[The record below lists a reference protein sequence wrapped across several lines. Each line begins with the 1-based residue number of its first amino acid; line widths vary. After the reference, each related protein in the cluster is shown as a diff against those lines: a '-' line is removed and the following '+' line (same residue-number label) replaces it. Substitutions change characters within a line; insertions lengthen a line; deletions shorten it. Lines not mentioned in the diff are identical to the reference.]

1 MPPSLHPP
9 ALHGRIFMKIETI
22 LNTHMFRAGKIW
34 HTLVSCTYRVP
45 EAASRRTK
53 CRVPKIFIS
62 LL

>member
-22 LNTHMFRAGKIW
+22 LNKHMFRTGKIR
-34 HTLVSCTYRVP
+34 HTLLSYTYRVP

-53 CRVPKIFIS
+53 YRVPKIFLS